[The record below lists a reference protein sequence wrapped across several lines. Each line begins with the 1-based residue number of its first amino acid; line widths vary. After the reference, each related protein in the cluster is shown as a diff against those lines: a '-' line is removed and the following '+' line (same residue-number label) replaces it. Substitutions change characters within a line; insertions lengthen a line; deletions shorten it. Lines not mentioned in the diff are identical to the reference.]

1 MWGEGG
7 RDIIKSIRSSSEASI
22 RWWKDR
28 EIVQGKVST
37 GEIKDRSATRCPS
50 SWSNRHGRQFF
61 PSGPNPIIIP
71 IVRRRLYSLLY
82 QLLLFLSFIRI
93 YFLCRI
99 YDLSFEFLNRPFRFE
114 YIRRRKIRS
123 IRVRRQRKEL
133 LHIQTESAAVR
144 GRACLKVNSYP
155 ATALKRIIRKR
166 DKLRERASIETH
178 GKNIAA
184 SMEIA
189 SKLRN

>member
-71 IVRRRLYSLLY
+71 VVDYIRVSPLSTSS
-82 QLLLFLSFIRI
+82 LSFFHKNIFSLGKGYTTYRLNFWI
-93 YFLCRI
+93 DRFVSNIFVEEKSDRYALEGSGKSYSIFRLNPPP
-99 YDLSFEFLNRPFRFE
+99 FEAELAS
-114 YIRRRKIRS
+114 RS
-123 IRVRRQRKEL
+123 ILTRQPL
-133 LHIQTESAAVR
+133 WNVSSVSAI
-144 GRACLKVNSYP
+144 N
-155 ATALKRIIRKR
+155 
-166 DKLRERASIETH
+166 
-178 GKNIAA
+178 
-184 SMEIA
+184 
-189 SKLRN
+189 